1 MVIIRCLIQ
10 TQVVSLGLVLES
22 AFCLTDYPGEM
33 EFSDEYLMKK
43 GSKKDKV
50 LGGLF
55 GLAVGDALGVPV
67 EFTKRSERKKQPV
80 TDMIGYGTYA
90 RPPGTWSD
98 DSSMAFCLAESL
110 CQGFDLQ
117 DIAHKFCCWR
127 DEGYWTPYGEA
138 FDVGCT
144 TDQAISR
151 LNESVNPVEAGGR
164 DEFSNGNG
172 SLMRILPLAY
182 YVEKM
187 SRPEQFELT
196 HQVSCLTHGHP
207 RSQIGCGIYIQFSVN
222 LLRGQAPEE
231 AYKGMAGEAIKYYS
245 RLPYRCELPH
255 FARILQADISELPE
269 ESINSSGYVV
279 DTLEA
284 SLWCFLNSKSYEETI
299 LKAVNLGDDTD
310 TTGAVAGGLA
320 GLYYGLGSIPERW
333 INSLAREDDI
343 LDLAQRFYKRV
354 YGL

>member
-1 MVIIRCLIQ
+1 MRNK
-10 TQVVSLGLVLES
+10 E
-22 AFCLTDYPGEM
+22 ER
-33 EFSDEYLMKK
+33 DEREE
-43 GSKKDKV
+43 KV

-98 DSSMAFCLAESL
+98 DSSLAFCLAESL
-110 CQGFDLQ
+110 CQGFDLH
-117 DIAHKFCCWR
+117 DIAHKFCRWL
-127 DEGYWTPYGEA
+127 DEGYWAPYGQA

-144 TDQAISR
+144 TGLAINR
-151 LNESVNPVEAGGR
+151 LREGVNPVEAGGR

-172 SLMRILPLAY
+172 SLMRSLPLAY
-182 YVEKM
+182 YVEKL

-207 RSQIGCGIYIQFSVN
+207 RSQMACGIYIQLAIN
-222 LLRGQAPEE
+222 LLKGQNPAD
-231 AYKGMAGEAIKYYS
+231 AYKTTGAEVKKYYT
-245 RLPYRCELPH
+245 RLPYKRELPH
-255 FARILQADISELPE
+255 FARILEANIQELPE
-269 ESINSSGYVV
+269 ESINSSGYVI

-284 SLWCFLNSKSYEETI
+284 GLWCFLKSKSYEETV

-320 GLYYGLGSIPERW
+320 GLYYGLAGIPERW
-333 INSLAREDDI
+333 INRLARKDDI
-343 LDLAQRFYKRV
+343 MDLAQRFCKCV
-354 YGL
+354 YCF